1 MKNKNITFYFP
12 LQDKRN
18 SFPRFYFLGDDDL
31 LELLGQAAK
40 DADIIKRHIRK
51 LFPGCHSLGIEQAPN
66 VGHYRILAVHSA
78 EGDELRLTQPVDM
91 TGDIEVS

>member
-1 MKNKNITFYFP
+1 MQPFEDNFHLFF
-12 LQDKRN
+12 QDKRN

-40 DADIIKRHIRK
+40 DADILKRHIRK
-51 LFPGCHSLGIEQAPN
+51 LFPGCHSLAIEQASPGN
-66 VGHYRILAVHSA
+66 HYRILAVHSA
-78 EGDELRLTQPVDM
+78 EGDELRLTKAVDM